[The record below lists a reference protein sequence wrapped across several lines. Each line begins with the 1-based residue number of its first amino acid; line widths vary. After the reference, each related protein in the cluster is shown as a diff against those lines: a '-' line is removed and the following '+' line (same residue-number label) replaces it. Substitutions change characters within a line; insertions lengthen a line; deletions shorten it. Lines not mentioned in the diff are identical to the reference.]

1 MGITCSK
8 RKINS
13 QKYVQVQ
20 AKPIQASL
28 STSKEALAFC
38 DSQDL
43 ANIMRTKPV
52 KQYLQDVIKKQQI
65 YFDSCEQLTHIIERK
80 SEILLRCYNDF
91 TEKALK
97 IKLIVLKYYNENFL
111 AYQKFEPGCIQEN
124 DLVANETMQILLETI
139 IILNCLMDKNFDEEQ
154 ELWWGNDYFKNRIQ
168 NLGGIVEDR
177 IQNDQIVQPIVQYLQ
192 ALINK
197 VTQSLPINQQ
207 QQQQQKPFQH
217 NQSVVNSTAIAQV
230 HLTKFYNDLKLEFAR
245 DAGEEQI
252 VS

>member
-1 MGITCSK
+1 MGIQCSK
-8 RKINS
+8 RKINN
-13 QKYVQVQ
+13 QKNEKVQ
-20 AKPIQASL
+20 AKPIQISQ

-43 ANIMRTKPV
+43 ANLMRTKPI
-52 KQYLQDVIKKQQI
+52 KSYLQEVIQKQQI
-65 YFDSCEQLTHIIERK
+65 YLDSCEQLTQIIERK

-97 IKLIVLKYYNENFL
+97 IKLMVLKYYNENFL
-111 AYQKFEPGCIQEN
+111 VYQKQEPDCIQQKN
-124 DLVANETMQILLETI
+124 LVANETMQILLETI

-154 ELWWGNDYFKNRIQ
+154 ELWWGKDYFSDRIHI
-168 NLGGIVEDR
+168 LGGITEDK

-207 QQQQQKPFQH
+207 QQKPFHQ

-230 HLTKFYNDLKLEFAR
+230 HLTKFYNDLKLEFAK